1 MIFHARPS
9 CLMFYTWPHRRFRL
23 DGSNLPASSWPSF
36 VKKKIMQR
44 FRGLKVVKIGTFM
57 KYLSC
62 FSLFYIRY
70 FDFYFIL
77 HIALWFWRIS
87 IDHYQK
93 LLSLPLKLWAR
104 KHVNCYLLLTYML
117 TCSLFCLNWR
127 HCTRK
132 TTENNGFPS
141 GVQSSWAMEDLL
153 VLH

>member
-23 DGSNLPASSWPSF
+23 YCSNLPASSWPSF
-36 VKKKIMQR
+36 VKKKNYTTISW
-44 FRGLKVVKIGTFM
+44 LKIRRNRNFHEVFILF
-57 KYLSC
+57 LS
-62 FSLFYIRY
+62 FLYSLFW
-70 FDFYFIL
+70 FLFHSSHSAVIL
-77 HIALWFWRIS
+77 KNFHWSLSKIAFFAS
-87 IDHYQK
+87 EVMSEKTCK
-93 LLSLPLKLWAR
+93 LLPLINIHADLF
-104 KHVNCYLLLTYML
+104 
-117 TCSLFCLNWR
+117 SFCLNWR